1 MWGTLN
7 KQGVNLS
14 NTNLSL
20 IYREYYS
27 EMVCV
32 KKCTHIHTHT
42 YTKHFC
48 GSNQHNESILNL
60 ISHMN
65 SILYLGFSLQRYKPQ
80 IFNKHGCKA
89 SYTVQF
95 LLD

>member
-42 YTKHFC
+42 YTHT
-48 GSNQHNESILNL
+48 HT
-60 ISHMN
+60 HTH
-65 SILYLGFSLQRYKPQ
+65 R
-80 IFNKHGCKA
+80 
-89 SYTVQF
+89 T
-95 LLD
+95 LLWV